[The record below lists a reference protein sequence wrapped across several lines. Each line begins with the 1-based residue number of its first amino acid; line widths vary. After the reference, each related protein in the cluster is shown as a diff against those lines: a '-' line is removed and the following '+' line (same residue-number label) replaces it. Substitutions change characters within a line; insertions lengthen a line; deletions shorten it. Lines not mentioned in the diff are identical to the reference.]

1 MNREFAPA
9 KINLCLHVTGQRAD
23 GYHLLDSLVLH
34 VDVGDFI
41 SGVFHD
47 ALSLELMGP
56 TAAGVPRDKD
66 NLVLRAARLLS
77 TKHGA
82 ELTLE
87 KHLPSAAGIGGGSS
101 DAAATVRLCARL
113 WGLPVP
119 ALEDLAKLGADVPVC
134 REHDLTR
141 MRGMGEH
148 LDRLGPPPEFYLVLV
163 NPRVSVATPDVFR
176 ALESKT
182 NSELR
187 GHLPV
192 GADSGGWVKWL
203 ADQRNDLERPA
214 RKICPV
220 IDEVLEALSATQ
232 EAMLVR
238 MSGSGATCFALYP
251 NRAAADAAS
260 KLISEA
266 HMEWWV
272 RPCQSYFS
280 QH

>member
-1 MNREFAPA
+1 M
-9 KINLCLHVTGQRAD
+9 
-23 GYHLLDSLVLH
+23 
-34 VDVGDFI
+34 
-41 SGVFHD
+41 
-47 ALSLELMGP
+47 
-56 TAAGVPRDKD
+56 
-66 NLVLRAARLLS
+66 
-77 TKHGA
+77 
-82 ELTLE
+82 
-87 KHLPSAAGIGGGSS
+87 
-101 DAAATVRLCARL
+101 
-113 WGLPVP
+113 
-119 ALEDLAKLGADVPVC
+119 
-134 REHDLTR
+134 
-141 MRGMGEH
+141 
-148 LDRLGPPPEFYLVLV
+148 
-163 NPRVSVATPDVFR
+163 
-176 ALESKT
+176 
-182 NSELR
+182 
-187 GHLPV
+187 

>member
-87 KHLPSAAGIGGGSS
+87 KHLPSAAILRHS
-101 DAAATVRLCARL
+101 DL
-113 WGLPVP
+113 
-119 ALEDLAKLGADVPVC
+119 
-134 REHDLTR
+134 
-141 MRGMGEH
+141 
-148 LDRLGPPPEFYLVLV
+148 
-163 NPRVSVATPDVFR
+163 
-176 ALESKT
+176 
-182 NSELR
+182 
-187 GHLPV
+187 
-192 GADSGGWVKWL
+192 
-203 ADQRNDLERPA
+203 
-214 RKICPV
+214 
-220 IDEVLEALSATQ
+220 
-232 EAMLVR
+232 
-238 MSGSGATCFALYP
+238 
-251 NRAAADAAS
+251 
-260 KLISEA
+260 
-266 HMEWWV
+266 
-272 RPCQSYFS
+272 
-280 QH
+280 